1 MSLQRRV
8 KLLLNNVVILVELE
22 FDSPFLFWFLSELNS
37 LVHSLCYGE
46 YGTISELFVYLLQLS
61 IQLYDSF
68 VLLRLPPLSLDT
80 LWQFFVGN
88 SRPEITVGCAEST
101 IFWTK
106 QVDTHFGSILRAK
119 QIYSWLIAG

>member
-37 LVHSLCYGE
+37 LVHSFCYGK
-46 YGTISELFVYLLQLS
+46 YGTIAELLVYRLQLS
-61 IQLYDSF
+61 VQLDNSF
-68 VLLRLPPLSLDT
+68 VLLRMPPLSLDT
-80 LWQFFVGN
+80 LWQFFVGD
-88 SRPEITVGCAEST
+88 SRPEITVNCAEST
-101 IFWTK
+101 ICRTE